1 MKKYISQVV
10 VAVVCALLG
19 FLLAYQFRLLN
30 TQEKRITNNQN
41 YNQQDLTTEI
51 EQLKK
56 EKEEYEKKNNEVLKQ
71 LKDYENAAASKNDAT
86 KELKKQ
92 LDDSRILLGSAD
104 VQGPGII
111 LYLTPKKNVFSSNV
125 VAQYL
130 TDNEL
135 VYIVNELFFSGAEA
149 ISINDKRITMQTGIK
164 SSSGNSFILIND
176 EKVSPKER
184 ITIKAI
190 GDKAKLIQ
198 ALDFPGAL
206 DFNQLVYYEV
216 KRDESDSIKMAK
228 FDKMF
233 KYEYIKPIK

>member
-1 MKKYISQVV
+1 M
-10 VAVVCALLG
+10 
-19 FLLAYQFRLLN
+19 
-30 TQEKRITNNQN
+30 
-41 YNQQDLTTEI
+41 
-51 EQLKK
+51 
-56 EKEEYEKKNNEVLKQ
+56 
-71 LKDYENAAASKNDAT
+71 
-86 KELKKQ
+86 
-92 LDDSRILLGSAD
+92 LLGSAD
-104 VQGPGII
+104 VQGTGII

-135 VYIVNELFFSGAEA
+135 VYIVNELFFAGAEA

-164 SSSGNSFILIND
+164 SSNGNSFILIND

-190 GDKAKLIQ
+190 GDKAKLIG

-206 DFNQLVYYEV
+206 DFNQLVYYEI

>member
-1 MKKYISQVV
+1 MRKYISQVA

-19 FLLAYQFRLLN
+19 FLLAYQFKLLN

-41 YNQQDLTTEI
+41 YNQQDLTSEI

-71 LKDYENAAASKNDAT
+71 LKEYENAAANKNDTT

-92 LDDSRILLGSAD
+92 LDDTRMILGSVD
-104 VQGPGII
+104 VQGSGIV

-125 VAQYL
+125 VTQYL

-135 VYIVNELFFSGAEA
+135 VYVVNELFFAGAEA

-164 SSSGNSFILIND
+164 SSSGNNFILIND
-176 EKVSPKER
+176 EKISTKER

-190 GDKAKLIQ
+190 GDKTKLIG

-206 DFNQLVYYEV
+206 DFNQLVYYEI
-216 KRDESDSIKMAK
+216 KRDESDNIKMTK